1 MNEQIDFIGGG
12 ANLSPKPAKSIS
24 NQRPTVAEEKAELC
38 LRIGVLCKKPPASII
53 NGSVQMTREWVAARK
68 AAMSTAGKVRSTV
81 PELTAAVSR
90 MERFK

>member
-1 MNEQIDFIGGG
+1 MNQIDMLGGLPEPERKPFKDVR
-12 ANLSPKPAKSIS
+12 NL
-24 NQRPTVAEEKAELC
+24 RPTIAEEKAELC

-68 AAMSTAGKVRSTV
+68 AAMATAGKARSTV
-81 PELTAAVSR
+81 PELTSAVSR

>member
-1 MNEQIDFIGGG
+1 MNQIDFVGGLPEQG
-12 ANLSPKPAKSIS
+12 AKPAKLIS

-68 AAMSTAGKVRSTV
+68 AAMATAGKVRSTV
-81 PELTAAVSR
+81 PELTAVLSS

>member
-1 MNEQIDFIGGG
+1 MKQIDFIGGG
-12 ANLSPKPAKSIS
+12 SNLSPKQTKPIS

-68 AAMSTAGKVRSTV
+68 AAMATAKKVRASV
-81 PELTAAVSR
+81 PELTAAISS